1 MIYIVEDDKLLCD
14 SVAEFLR
21 HCGHDLQTFLNAED
35 ALAAATKAPPDLAIC
50 DLNLP
55 GMGGLELL
63 EKLKEVDEAI
73 VRIAV
78 TAHASTRSA
87 VRAMRSGCYE
97 YLEKPVDLQQL
108 NRLVARALD
117 AQRDRRELAWLRQA
131 EHGQPGQGGLLGESP
146 SMVTL
151 RANIASFAKLDA
163 GAPPI
168 LFLGETGVGK
178 GLAARTLHE
187 QRFGADA
194 PWISVNCAALPN
206 SLVEAELFGYER
218 SAFTDAKQAKAG
230 LFEAAS
236 GGTIFL
242 DEIGE
247 FSLEVQAKL
256 LTMIESR
263 KVRRIGSLHE
273 RPIHCAISAAS
284 NVDLQARSADGGFR
298 LDLYHRLAGLRIVVP
313 PLRERGDDVTILAK
327 SFAAEFSNRYAN
339 HLRGISPEALARIL
353 NYSWPGNIRELRAA
367 IERAAILA
375 RPDETMLGAEHLP
388 QPDASVSPAVSTVA
402 TQAASIRVGSDGVHV
417 ELPAEGIAFDDI
429 ERAVLQAALAQ
440 ADGNV
445 SGAARL
451 LQLNRDAMRYRIR
464 KLDIDE

>member
-14 SVAEFLR
+14 SVVEFLR
-21 HCGHDLQTFLNAED
+21 HCGHDVQFFLNAED
-35 ALAAATKAPPDLAIC
+35 ALEAAGSAPPDLAIC

-63 EKLKEVDEAI
+63 EKLKEIDKAI

-108 NRLVARALD
+108 NRLVGRALD
-117 AQRDRRELAWLRQA
+117 AQRERRELDWLRQSA
-131 EHGQPGQGGLLGESP
+131 RGQSGLEGLLGASAA
-146 SMVTL
+146 VTTM

-163 GAPPI
+163 DAPPI

-194 PWISVNCAALPN
+194 PWISVNCAALPSN
-206 SLVEAELFGYER
+206 LVEAELFGFEK

-230 LFEAAS
+230 LFEAAG

-247 FSLEVQAKL
+247 FGLDVQAKL

-263 KVRRIGSLHE
+263 TVRRIGSLHE
-273 RPIHCAISAAS
+273 RPISCAIVAAS
-284 NVDLQARSADGGFR
+284 NVDLKKRSEEGGFR
-298 LDLYHRLAGLRIVVP
+298 PDLYHRLAGLRVVVP
-313 PLRERGDDVTILAK
+313 PLRERGDDVLLLAK
-327 SFAAEFSNRYAN
+327 SFTAEFSNRYASQ
-339 HLRGISPEALARIL
+339 LRGLSAEAITRIQE
-353 NYSWPGNIRELRAA
+353 YKWPGNIRELRSA

-375 RPDETMLGAEHLP
+375 GAEDEHLGAEHLP
-388 QPDASVSPAVSTVA
+388 LADASLLAA
-402 TQAASIRVGSDGVHV
+402 AQASAAGGSLRAGPDGIYV
-417 ELPAEGIAFDDI
+417 ELPPDGIAFEEL
-429 ERAVLQAALAQ
+429 ERAILEAALAQ

-445 SGAARL
+445 SGAARIL
-451 LQLNRDAMRYRIR
+451 KLNRDAVRYRIR
-464 KLDIDE
+464 KLGIEP